1 MIKILNG
8 VKETVSYDVSKT
20 LMLYH
25 NDEIEEYPFHWHAPV
40 EVIMPLINGYH
51 IELPSDVHYN
61 IREGDIIILRPGS
74 LHKLYAQEGER
85 IIFQF
90 SMNILNT
97 LDDFDDFF
105 PPANPAMLITPED
118 HPEIHE
124 ECVRLVKEI
133 EKEYL
138 SNAPLK
144 DAAVYGLLLELLV
157 LINRNTTNTNV
168 IFSDVKQ
175 NKQKEYIEKFVEIT
189 DYIKQHCNEDISL
202 DDISEMS
209 GFSKYHF
216 SRLFREYTGT
226 SYYKYLNQKR
236 IEFAEQLLLDPE
248 VNITEAAVRSGFN
261 SITAFIRMFKQ
272 IKGCTPTEFR
282 NMHRF

>member
-8 VKETVSYDVSKT
+8 VKETVSYDISRT
-20 LMLYH
+20 LMLYD
-25 NDEIEEYPFHWHAPV
+25 NTEIEEYPFHWHTPI
-40 EVIMPLINGYH
+40 EVIMPLTNGYH

-61 IREGDIIILRPGS
+61 LRENDIVFLRPGQ
-74 LHKLYAQEGER
+74 LHKIYAQEGER

-90 SMNILNT
+90 NINILNT
-97 LDDFDDFF
+97 LDDFEGFF
-105 PPANPAMLITPED
+105 KSSLPVVLITPENN
-118 HPEIHE
+118 PEIHE
-124 ECVRLVKEI
+124 ECVSLMKSI
-133 EKEYL
+133 ADEYL
-138 SNAPLK
+138 SNSPLK
-144 DAAVYGLLLELLV
+144 DAAVYGKLLQLLV
-157 LINRNTTNTNV
+157 LIERNSAKSTEV
-168 IFSDVKQ
+168 FSDVKRS
-175 NKQKEYIEKFVEIT
+175 KQKEYIDKFVSIT

-216 SRLFREYTGT
+216 SRLFKEYAGT

-248 VNITEAAVRSGFN
+248 INITETAVRSGFN
-261 SITAFIRMFKQ
+261 SISAFIRMFRQ

-282 NMHRF
+282 NMHSY

>member
-8 VKETVSYDVSKT
+8 VRETVSYDVSKT

-25 NDEIEEYPFHWHAPV
+25 NTDFEEYPFHWHTPV

-51 IELPSDVHYN
+51 IELPSDLHYYL
-61 IREGDIIILRPGS
+61 RENDILFLKPGM
-74 LHKLYAQEGER
+74 LHKIYAQEGER
-85 IIFQF
+85 IIFQY
-90 SMNILNT
+90 SNNILGS

-105 PPANPAMLITPED
+105 PPSLPAILITPENNPD
-118 HPEIHE
+118 IHGECVSLLKEIHD
-124 ECVRLVKEI
+124 
-133 EKEYL
+133 EYL

-144 DAAVYGLLLELLV
+144 DASVYGKLLQLLV
-157 LINRNTTNTNV
+157 LINRNTVKTTA

-175 NKQKEYIEKFVEIT
+175 SKQKEYIDKFVSIT

-202 DDISEMS
+202 EDISEMS
-209 GFSKYHF
+209 GFSKFHF
-216 SRLFREYTGT
+216 SRLFKEFTGA

-248 VNITEAAVRSGFN
+248 VNVTEVAVRSGFN
-261 SITAFIRMFKQ
+261 SISAFIRMFKQ

-282 NMHRF
+282 NMHNF

>member
-8 VKETVSYDVSKT
+8 VRETVSYDVSRT

-25 NDEIEEYPFHWHAPV
+25 NVDYEEYPFHWHTPV

-51 IELPSDVHYN
+51 VELPSDVHYHL
-61 IREGDIIILRPGS
+61 RENDIIFLRPGM

-90 SMNILNT
+90 NTNILNT

-105 PPANPAMLITPED
+105 PPSLPAILITPEEN
-118 HPEIHE
+118 PEIHE
-124 ECVRLVKEI
+124 ECVKLMKI
-133 EKEYL
+133 IMDEYL

-144 DAAVYGLLLELLV
+144 DASVYGSLLQLLV
-157 LINRNTTNTNV
+157 LINRNSANSNV
-168 IFSDVKQ
+168 VFSDVKQ
-175 NKQKEYIEKFVEIT
+175 SKQKEYRDKFVNVT
-189 DYIKQHCNEDISL
+189 DYIKQHCNEEISL
-202 DDISEMS
+202 DDIAEMS

-216 SRLFREYTGT
+216 SRLFKEYTGT

-248 VNITEAAVRSGFN
+248 INITEAAVRSGFN
-261 SITAFIRMFKQ
+261 SISAFIRMFKQ

-282 NMHRF
+282 SMHRM

>member
-8 VKETVSYDVSKT
+8 VRETVSYDVSRT

-25 NDEIEEYPFHWHAPV
+25 NVEYEEYPFHWHTPA
-40 EVIMPLINGYH
+40 EVIMPLVNGYH
-51 IELPSDVHYN
+51 IELPSDVHYHL
-61 IREGDIIILRPGS
+61 RENDILFLRPGM
-74 LHKLYAQEGER
+74 LHKIYAQEGER

-90 SMNILNT
+90 NTNVLNS

-105 PPANPAMLITPED
+105 PPSLPALLITPED

-124 ECVRLVKEI
+124 ECVSLLNEI
-133 EKEYL
+133 RDEYS

-144 DAAVYGLLLELLV
+144 DASVYGKLLQLLV
-157 LINRNTTNTNV
+157 LINRNTVRSNV

-175 NKQKEYIEKFVEIT
+175 SKQKEYLEKFVSIT

-202 DDISEMS
+202 DDIAEKS

-216 SRLFREYTGT
+216 SRLFKEFTGT

-248 VNITEAAVRSGFN
+248 INITEAAVRSGFN
-261 SITAFIRMFKQ
+261 SISAFIRMFKQ
-272 IKGCTPTEFR
+272 VKGCTPTEFR
-282 NMHRF
+282 NMHTF

>member
-8 VKETVSYDVSKT
+8 VRETVSYDVSRT

-25 NDEIEEYPFHWHAPV
+25 NNEIEEYPFHWHAPI
-40 EVIMPLINGYH
+40 EVIMPLRNGYH
-51 IELPSDVHYN
+51 VELPSDIHYN
-61 IREGDIIILRPGS
+61 LREDDIIFLKPGS

-90 SMNILNT
+90 NMNILNA

-105 PPANPAMLITPED
+105 SPSDPALLITPEN

-124 ECVRLVKEI
+124 ECVQLMKEI
-133 EKEYL
+133 EDEYL

-144 DAAVYGLLLELLV
+144 DASVYGKLLELLV
-157 LINRNTTNTNV
+157 LINRNTTKTT
-168 IFSDVKQ
+168 ILFSDVKQ
-175 NKQKEYIEKFVEIT
+175 TKQKEYLEKFVSIT

-202 DDISEMS
+202 DDIAEMS

-216 SRLFREYTGT
+216 SRLFREFTGT

-261 SITAFIRMFKQ
+261 SISAFIRMFKQ

-282 NMHRF
+282 SMHRS

>member
-8 VKETVSYDVSKT
+8 VRETVSYDVSKT

-25 NDEIEEYPFHWHAPV
+25 NDEIEEYPFHWHTPI
-40 EVIMPLINGYH
+40 EVIMPLRNGYH
-51 IELPSDVHYN
+51 VELPSDVHYH
-61 IREGDIIILRPGS
+61 IREDDIIFLRPGS

-90 SMNILNT
+90 NMNILNT
-97 LDDFDDFF
+97 LDDFDGFF
-105 PPANPAMLITPED
+105 PPSEPALLITEEG
-118 HPEIHE
+118 HPEIHKQ
-124 ECVRLVKEI
+124 CVQLIKGI
-133 EKEYL
+133 ENEYL
-138 SNAPLK
+138 SNTPLK
-144 DAAVYGLLLELLV
+144 DASVYGMLLELLV
-157 LINRNTTNTNV
+157 LIYRNTSNTNV

-175 NKQKEYIEKFVEIT
+175 NKQKEYMEKFVSIT
-189 DYIKQHCNEDISL
+189 EYIKLHCNEEISL

-216 SRLFREYTGT
+216 SRLFREFTGT

-248 VNITEAAVRSGFN
+248 INITEAAVRSGFN
-261 SITAFIRMFKQ
+261 SISAFIRMFKQ

-282 NMHRF
+282 NMHSF

>member
-8 VKETVSYDVSKT
+8 VRETISYDVSRT

-25 NDEIEEYPFHWHAPV
+25 NVEYEEYPFHWHTPV
-40 EVIMPLINGYH
+40 EVIMPLVNGYH
-51 IELPSDVHYN
+51 VELPSDVHYHLK
-61 IREGDIIILRPGS
+61 EDDILILRPGI
-74 LHKLYAQEGER
+74 LHKIYAQEGER

-90 SMNILNT
+90 NTNILAS

-105 PPANPAMLITPED
+105 PPSVAAILITPENN
-118 HPEIHE
+118 PEIHE
-124 ECVRLVKEI
+124 ECAHLMMEI
-133 EKEYL
+133 KDEYL
-138 SNAPLK
+138 SSAPLK
-144 DAAVYGLLLELLV
+144 DAAVYGKLLQLLV
-157 LINRNTTNTNV
+157 LIDRNTIETSD

-175 NKQKEYIEKFVEIT
+175 SKQKEYIDKFVSIT
-189 DYIKQHCNEDISL
+189 DYIKQHCNEELSLEDIA
-202 DDISEMS
+202 EMS

-216 SRLFREYTGT
+216 SRLFKEFTGT

-248 VNITEAAVRSGFN
+248 INITEAAVRSGFN
-261 SITAFIRMFKQ
+261 SISAFIRMFKQ

-282 NMHRF
+282 NMHNF

>member
-8 VKETVSYDVSKT
+8 VRETVSYDVSRT

-25 NDEIEEYPFHWHAPV
+25 NNEIEEYPFHWHAPV
-40 EVIMPLINGYH
+40 EVIMPLRNEYH
-51 IELPSDVHYN
+51 VELPSDVHY
-61 IREGDIIILRPGS
+61 ILREDDIIFLRPGS

-90 SMNILNT
+90 NMNILNS

-105 PPANPAMLITPED
+105 SPAEPALLITPEN

-124 ECVRLVKEI
+124 RSVQLMKEI
-133 EKEYL
+133 EDEYS

-144 DAAVYGLLLELLV
+144 DASVYGKLLELLV
-157 LINRNTTNTNV
+157 LINRNSTNTNV
-168 IFSDVKQ
+168 VFSDVKQ
-175 NKQKEYIEKFVEIT
+175 NKQKEYIEKFVSIT
-189 DYIKQHCNEDISL
+189 DYIKIHCNEEISL
-202 DDISEMS
+202 DDIAEMS

-236 IEFAEQLLLDPE
+236 IEFAEQLLLDPD

-261 SITAFIRMFKQ
+261 SISAFIRMFKQ

-282 NMHRF
+282 NMHRS

>member
-8 VKETVSYDVSKT
+8 VRETVSYDVSRT

-25 NDEIEEYPFHWHAPV
+25 NNEIEEYPFHWHAPI
-40 EVIMPLINGYH
+40 EVIMPLKNEYH
-51 IELPSDVHYN
+51 VELPSDIHY
-61 IREGDIIILRPGS
+61 ILREDDIIFLKPGS

-90 SMNILNT
+90 NMNILNA

-105 PPANPAMLITPED
+105 NPSDPALLITPEN
-118 HPEIHE
+118 HPEIHD
-124 ECVRLVKEI
+124 ECVQLMKEI
-133 EKEYL
+133 EDEYL
-138 SNAPLK
+138 SNAPLR
-144 DAAVYGLLLELLV
+144 DASVYGKLLELLV
-157 LINRNTTNTNV
+157 LINRNTTKTT
-168 IFSDVKQ
+168 ILFSDVKQ
-175 NKQKEYIEKFVEIT
+175 TKQKEYLEKFVSIT

-202 DDISEMS
+202 DDIAEMS

-216 SRLFREYTGT
+216 SRLFREFTGT

-261 SITAFIRMFKQ
+261 SISAFIRMFKQ

-282 NMHRF
+282 SMHRS

>member
-8 VKETVSYDVSKT
+8 VKETVSYDVSRT
-20 LMLYH
+20 LKLFY
-25 NDEIEEYPFHWHAPV
+25 NDEYEEYPFHWHSPI
-40 EVIMPLINGYH
+40 EVIMPIKSTYH
-51 IELPSDVHYN
+51 IELPSDVHYVLN
-61 IREGDIIILRPGS
+61 EGDIIIIRPGI
-74 LHKLYAQEGER
+74 LHKLYAEVGER

-90 SMNILNT
+90 NMNLLNA

-105 PPANPAMLITPED
+105 QAGSPFILITPENN
-118 HPEIHE
+118 PEIHE
-124 ECVRLVKEI
+124 ECKKLMLEI
-133 EKEYL
+133 KDEYL

-144 DAAVYGLLLELLV
+144 DASVYGKLLQLLV
-157 LINRNTTNTNV
+157 LINRNTFSTNV
-168 IFSDVKQ
+168 VFSDVKQ
-175 NKQKEYIEKFVEIT
+175 SKQKEYLDKFVGIT
-189 DYIKQHCNEDISL
+189 DYIRQHCNEEISL
-202 DDISEMS
+202 DDIAELS

-226 SYYKYLNQKR
+226 SFYKYLNQKR

-261 SITAFIRMFKQ
+261 SISAFIRMFKQ

-282 NMHRF
+282 NMHRL

>member
-8 VKETVSYDVSKT
+8 VRETVSYDVSRT

-25 NDEIEEYPFHWHAPV
+25 NNEYEEYPFHWHTPV
-40 EVIMPLINGYH
+40 EVIMPLINEYH
-51 IELPSDVHYN
+51 VELPSDVHYHL
-61 IREGDIIILRPGS
+61 RENDIIFLRPGM

-90 SMNILNT
+90 NTNILNA

-105 PPANPAMLITPED
+105 PPSLPAILITPEEN
-118 HPEIHE
+118 PEIHE
-124 ECVRLVKEI
+124 ECVKLMKI
-133 EKEYL
+133 IMDEYL

-144 DAAVYGLLLELLV
+144 DASVYGSLLQLLV
-157 LINRNTTNTNV
+157 LINRNSANSNV
-168 IFSDVKQ
+168 VFSDVKQ
-175 NKQKEYIEKFVEIT
+175 SKQKEYRDKFVNVT
-189 DYIKQHCNEDISL
+189 DYIKQHCNEEISL
-202 DDISEMS
+202 EDIAEMS

-216 SRLFREYTGT
+216 SRLFKEYTGT

-248 VNITEAAVRSGFN
+248 INITEAAVRSGFN
-261 SITAFIRMFKQ
+261 SISAFIRMFKQ

-282 NMHRF
+282 NMHNF

>member
-8 VKETVSYDVSKT
+8 VRETVSYDVSKT

-25 NDEIEEYPFHWHAPV
+25 NDEKEEYPFHWHTPI
-40 EVIMPLINGYH
+40 EVIMPLRNGYH
-51 IELPSDVHYN
+51 VELPSDVHYHL
-61 IREGDIIILRPGS
+61 REHDIIFLRPGS
-74 LHKLYAQEGER
+74 LHKLYEQEGER

-90 SMNILNT
+90 NMNLLNAH
-97 LDDFDDFF
+97 DEFDDFF
-105 PPANPAMLITPED
+105 PSSTPALLITPED

-124 ECVRLVKEI
+124 QCVKLMLEI
-133 EKEYL
+133 EDEYL

-144 DAAVYGLLLELLV
+144 DASVYGKLLDLLV
-157 LINRNTTNTNV
+157 LIYRNTSNTNV
-168 IFSDVKQ
+168 IFSDVKL
-175 NKQKEYIEKFVEIT
+175 NKQKEYLEKFVSIT

-202 DDISEMS
+202 DDVAEIS

-216 SRLFREYTGT
+216 SRLFKEFSGT

-248 VNITEAAVRSGFN
+248 INITEAAVRSGFN
-261 SITAFIRMFKQ
+261 SISAFISMFKQ

-282 NMHRF
+282 NMYSY